1 VEECKPLQGGLFL
14 SLNAQTT
21 AAEVFTCTLDPVQP
35 AGYCSPR
42 HRVPFNSRHEDSK
55 FVG

>member
-1 VEECKPLQGGLFL
+1 MEECKPLQGGLFL